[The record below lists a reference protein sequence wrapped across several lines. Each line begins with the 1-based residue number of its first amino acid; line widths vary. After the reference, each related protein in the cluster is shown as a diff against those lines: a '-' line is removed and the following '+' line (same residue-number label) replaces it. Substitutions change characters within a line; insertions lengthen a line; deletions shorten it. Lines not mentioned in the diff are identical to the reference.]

1 MRRRFCE
8 PQPAAGSSFPEPP
21 RRSPGRAS
29 LANMHWPSLLR
40 HLLQLRH
47 DGVSAREI
55 GRRLGVAR
63 STIQDNLKRAAAA
76 GLAWPLADDFGRASV
91 TQGQRRR
98 VEPDWA
104 ALARGLKRPGVTA
117 TATAAFVRLHSKRL
131 TRRAMS
137 GPDVPRYR

>member
-1 MRRRFCE
+1 
-8 PQPAAGSSFPEPP
+8 
-21 RRSPGRAS
+21 
-29 LANMHWPSLLR
+29 LL
-40 HLLQLRH
+40 
-47 DGVSAREI
+47 SAFN
-55 GRRLGVAR
+55 GAHP
-63 STIQDNLKRAAAA
+63 D
-76 GLAWPLADDFGRASV
+76 GLASWVLQEAKANPV

-98 VEPDWA
+98 VEPDWG